1 MQTVAKGNDAFE
13 HGMGLREG
21 RRPTRGASRARPRAF
36 GWFSLA
42 LGAGLI
48 TAPDSV
54 SRLIG
59 VKKNRRVRKVM
70 RAVGVREIAS
80 GVGLLAGTRK
90 SPCLWARAL
99 GDVIDLGLLG
109 RALALPRT
117 RRDRGVSALAA
128 LAGIALL
135 DAAAARATS
144 KSTSPGVVVK
154 RAITVNRT
162 VAECMRFGETSRTF
176 RGSWRTSWGACR
188 GGPFAMAAS
197 GPLGTVFRWEAE
209 VVADEPNRRLA
220 WKSLP
225 GSQVMHQGEVE
236 FRPAPGNRGTE
247 ILVDLRYLP
256 PAGRAGASIAKLF
269 GKEPSQEIAADL
281 RRLKQVIETGEVV
294 HSDASIHRGMHPAQ
308 PSPRTDRSNGRQ
320 VSK

>member
-13 HGMGLREG
+13 HGMGLRDG
-21 RRPTRGASRARPRAF
+21 RRPTRGASLARPRAF

-90 SPCLWARAL
+90 GPFLWARAL
-99 GDVIDLGLLG
+99 GDLMDLGLVG

-117 RRDRGVSALAA
+117 RRNRGVAALAA
-128 LAGIALL
+128 LAGITLL

-144 KSTSPGVVVK
+144 KSTSPGLVVK
-154 RAITVNRT
+154 RAITVNRS
-162 VAECMRFGETSRTF
+162 VADVYAFWRDFENFPRFMAHLVEVHAKGDRSQ
-176 RGSWRTSWGACR
+176 WR
-188 GGPFAMAAS
+188 AS
-197 GPLGTVFRWEAE
+197 GPLGTVFRWEAA
-209 VVADEPNRRLA
+209 VVADERIA
-220 WKSLP
+220 GSP
-225 GSQVMHQGEVE
+225 GS
-236 FRPAPGNRGTE
+236 RCLA
-247 ILVDLRYLP
+247 
-256 PAGRAGASIAKLF
+256 
-269 GKEPSQEIAADL
+269 
-281 RRLKQVIETGEVV
+281 
-294 HSDASIHRGMHPAQ
+294 HR
-308 PSPRTDRSNGRQ
+308 
-320 VSK
+320 